1 MQKTFAMSCTEVY
14 EIINSLPKAEF
25 EKIPLHEIEF
35 LKKNKDNEYK
45 FIVDKNINIEELTR
59 DIVVELIEKI
69 EVNADGSINI
79 HYRFNNPY
87 SV

>member
-1 MQKTFAMSCTEVY
+1 MIVLFLFLIEGSNNM
-14 EIINSLPKAEF
+14 
-25 EKIPLHEIEF
+25 KIEE
-35 LKKNKDNEYK
+35 
-45 FIVDKNINIEELTR
+45 INIEELTR